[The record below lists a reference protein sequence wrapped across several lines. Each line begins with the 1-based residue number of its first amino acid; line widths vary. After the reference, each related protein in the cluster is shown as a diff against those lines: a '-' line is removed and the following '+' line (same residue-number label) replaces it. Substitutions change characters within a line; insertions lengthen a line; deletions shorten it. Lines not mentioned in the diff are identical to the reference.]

1 MVERPERRRRSPL
14 PLIIVNVVISAI
26 VAFAVITAVNSNQPA
41 REPQI
46 IPVTVP
52 ILVTTTPNPNA
63 EPQIRIIT
71 ATPLP
76 GTVILPTGLVEGEEL
91 SLTRAPIATLDPE
104 VVAQSV
110 DLQGTVTALP
120 SNCIPYAI
128 AEGDT
133 PAGIAFTYGISL
145 ETLLAVNGLNDDTA
159 RFLQIGQVLTVP
171 LEGCEL
177 TTALAE
183 TQTATLLPPPTATDT
198 PTNTPTTGPTVEPSS
213 TPTITPTPSTT
224 PTITPTPTQT
234 LPPTAANAQVII
246 RSVTSPGDVTAEE
259 IEIFNSGQTVNL
271 GGWTLEDSD
280 GNRYTFP
287 QDRLLFQNGSIKVY
301 TRVGTDVPIALYW
314 NQQTA
319 VLSPGEVIT
328 LYNREGRAQSNFVA
342 PGG

>member
-14 PLIIVNVVISAI
+14 PLIIINVVISAL
-26 VAFAVITAVNSNQPA
+26 VAFGVITAVNSNRPA
-41 REPQI
+41 QEPQI

-52 ILVTTTPNPNA
+52 ILVTATQNPNA
-63 EPQIRIIT
+63 TPQVIIIT

-76 GTVILPTGLVEGEEL
+76 GTVILPTGLVEGEI
-91 SLTRAPIATLDPE
+91 SLTRAPIATIDPE
-104 VVAQSV
+104 IVAQ
-110 DLQGTVTALP
+110 DANLQATVTALP

-128 AEGDT
+128 AAGDT
-133 PAGIAFTYGISL
+133 PAGIALTYNVSL
-145 ETLLAVNGLNDDTA
+145 EELLAVNGLNDESA

-171 LEGCEL
+171 LPGCQL
-177 TTALAE
+177 TAALSE
-183 TQTATLLPPPTATDT
+183 TQTATLLPPPTATPT
-198 PTNTPTTGPTVEPSS
+198 PSNTPTPGPTVEPSRTPTQTLTPSS
-213 TPTITPTPSTT
+213 TPTITPTPTN
-224 PTITPTPTQT
+224 T

-301 TRVGTDVPIALYW
+301 SRVGTDTPIALYW

-328 LYNREGRAQSNFVA
+328 LYNREGRAQSNFTA
-342 PGG
+342 PGR